1 MGPLA
6 VVEADVLVHALVHGP
21 AVPLAPIVVPA
32 LRPDGAVDPLDQA
45 VPLRPAGRQH
55 QQLDAQ
61 LHAGPLELAHEL
73 GAAVHL
79 DAADGIGA
87 PLADEPPQ
95 EVGGASGAGPGV
107 HPAAEAAVAG
117 SDGVEALERD
127 AIPAERHVV
136 DLDGRVP
143 VPPHVPSARMAAAE
157 VPLPA
162 GSAALREVAAQDAAA
177 LQQPGHD
184 ALHGGQRQPRMLP
197 VVQDMQLGRARPGVP
212 LAQPADALRVLHRPL
227 PARVRAGAAGLRRQ
241 PPQPPPCRHFCPAC
255 GDPIQHLDNV
265 DWGGYISYPLIFLLM
280 HPDRGHEDGA
290 CWGDFFNNLN
300 WEVYQMTSEDEPY
313 PKQGFPKDI
322 TLFRVCQLLVKLF
335 RNHEEEKRWWADT
348 RIFNYIILEKDYVYY
363 GTSKDAEDLSNPYH
377 EHVVPRKVLRTNVT
391 D

>member
-1 MGPLA
+1 MGPLV

-95 EVGGASGAGPGV
+95 EVGGASGVGPGV

-117 SDGVEALERD
+117 SYGVEALERD

-162 GSAALREVAAQDAAA
+162 GSAALREVAAQDAAP

-241 PPQPPPCRHFCPAC
+241 PPQPLPAEPAPPFVVRGLPDPLAADCRQAPAARRDQPLHLLQLAKALARHRTIR
-255 GDPIQHLDNV
+255 GVHANPLDTDPS
-265 DWGGYISYPLIFLLM
+265 G
-280 HPDRGHEDGA
+280 
-290 CWGDFFNNLN
+290 
-300 WEVYQMTSEDEPY
+300 
-313 PKQGFPKDI
+313 
-322 TLFRVCQLLVKLF
+322 VC
-335 RNHEEEKRWWADT
+335 
-348 RIFNYIILEKDYVYY
+348 
-363 GTSKDAEDLSNPYH
+363 
-377 EHVVPRKVLRTNVT
+377 
-391 D
+391 